1 MNVHAGALAKAHD
14 FDEQTSAFA
23 RDVIDDLSQHPK
35 RLSPKYFYDA
45 KGSELFEAITRLP
58 EYYPTR
64 TELGILQER
73 AGEISAIVPDG
84 AALVEFGA
92 GATNKVRLLLNRCA
106 VGAYVPVDISGDF
119 LNAQADALRRDF
131 PALDV
136 YPVAA
141 DFTQR
146 FALPGAVAA
155 MPKVGFFP
163 GSTLGNFEP
172 HEACAF
178 LRSACAILGRG
189 AQMVIGV
196 DLEKD
201 QGVLYQAYNDAAGVT
216 ARFNL
221 NLLDRINRELG
232 GNFDT
237 SEYRHRAIYNSE
249 RHRIEM
255 HLISTKAQK
264 VRVLDRSFSFRPGE
278 SIHTE
283 NSYKYSL
290 GRFTALV
297 HGSGWTHRE
306 SWTDAER
313 MFSVHALVAEFEPTA
328 VLWSG
333 VPFKALD
340 PSPDA

>member
-1 MNVHAGALAKAHD
+1 MNVRAPALAQTQP
-14 FDEQTSAFA
+14 FDEQTTAFA
-23 RDVIDDLSQHPK
+23 SDVIGDLAQFPK

-45 KGSELFEAITRLP
+45 AGSELFEQITVLP

-64 TELGILQER
+64 TELGILR
-73 AGEISAIVPDG
+73 DRGDAIAAIIPQS

-92 GATNKVRLLLNRCA
+92 GATTKVRLLLERCDF
-106 VGAYVPVDISGDF
+106 GAYVPVDISGDF
-119 LNAQADALRRDF
+119 LNAQADALRKDF
-131 PALDV
+131 PGLDV

-141 DFTQR
+141 DFTAP
-146 FALPGAVAA
+146 FALPEAIAR

-172 HEACAF
+172 HEASAF
-178 LRSACAILGRG
+178 LRSARDILGES

-201 QGVLYQAYNDAAGVT
+201 ERTLYDAYNDAAGVT

-221 NLLDRINRELG
+221 NVLERINRELG
-232 GNFDT
+232 GNFDL
-237 SEYRHRAIYNSE
+237 SGFLHRSIYNRD

-255 HLISTKAQK
+255 HLISRKAQS
-264 VRVLDRSFSFRPGE
+264 VRVLGHNFSFRPGE

-290 GRFTALV
+290 ERCTALARAAD
-297 HGSGWTHRE
+297 WKLRE
-306 SWTDAER
+306 SWTDKAA
-313 MFSVHALVAEFEPTA
+313 MFSVHALVA
-328 VLWSG
+328 SG
-333 VPFKALD
+333 
-340 PSPDA
+340 